1 MVEQLSP
8 ATPEEER
15 FQNSM
20 KNRVKIEELEKQ
32 AEFNKGMLE
41 INQLMVDANKL
52 LIEINLKTRQTNES
66 S

>member
-20 KNRVKIEELEKQ
+20 KNRVKIEELK
-32 AEFNKGMLE
+32 NRLNS
-41 INQLMVDANKL
+41 IRLC
-52 LIEINLKTRQTNES
+52 
-66 S
+66 